1 VSGRCRNNKRFLNVV
16 NRKAID
22 TREVIFPRA
31 VPYYA
36 LRCRLGRTRHSIA
49 HLGDSC
55 MGAALSC
62 SGAGADLSS
71 REGVNAVYLGPSMPI
86 ERNSVERLTT

>member
-1 VSGRCRNNKRFLNVV
+1 
-16 NRKAID
+16 
-22 TREVIFPRA
+22 
-31 VPYYA
+31 
-36 LRCRLGRTRHSIA
+36 
-49 HLGDSC
+49 

-62 SGAGADLSS
+62 SGAGADVSS

>member
-36 LRCRLGRTRHSIA
+36 GK
-49 HLGDSC
+49 
-55 MGAALSC
+55 
-62 SGAGADLSS
+62 
-71 REGVNAVYLGPSMPI
+71 PSDVA
-86 ERNSVERLTT
+86 SVEPAILSLI